1 MIRLLFLALLG
12 LSLAAPAQQRS
23 FEPIGDGT
31 DAGVT
36 LPPRDRTLV
45 EEWLESLAQAWNTP
59 RLAPL
64 LDPAFP
70 ERRRLLGALE
80 DRVPPDAR
88 LRVLSVG
95 PVRVLSE
102 SRETDRIV
110 RTLRIAVRW
119 AVEGTGADGSPTR
132 RETQQKLVVEWV
144 RRVPQ

>member
-1 MIRLLFLALLG
+1 MIRLLFLVLLG
-12 LSLAAPAQQRS
+12 VSLAAPAQQRS
-23 FEPIGDGT
+23 FEPIGGEAG
-31 DAGVT
+31 AGVA
-36 LPPRDRTLV
+36 LPPHDRALV

-64 LDPAFP
+64 LAPAFP

-95 PVRVLSE
+95 PVRVLSQ

-110 RTLRIAVRW
+110 RTLRITVRW
-119 AVEGTGADGSPTR
+119 AVVGTDADGSPTR
-132 RETQQKLVVEWV
+132 RETQQELVVEWL